1 MSVGKDMKSVS
12 QVRELLREVMLGR
25 EDPDGFF
32 CLCLSLLGDTDTR
45 THFLDLIEPLSSGHE
60 HLHSQLTAIFLEYF
74 SKVVCVCVAY
84 VCLSNL
90 FNNIQ

>member
-12 QVRELLREVMLGR
+12 QVRELLRELMLGR

-45 THFLDLIEPLSSGHE
+45 THFLDVIEPLSSGHE

-74 SKVVCVCVAY
+74 SKVVCVYVAY
-84 VCLSNL
+84 VCLSVK
-90 FNNIQ
+90 FI